1 MAAGNQ
7 EVESTSVQVRRNAF
21 HVTIIGDRG
30 VGKTSILLRFVK
42 DVFYDNPV
50 AEAGYISDFT
60 KEVVVNGKPVK
71 LHIWDNYEEI
81 VVSNYGGIAWQSV
94 LFKR

>member
-42 DVFYDNPV
+42 DVFYDVDYLV
-50 AEAGYISDFT
+50 AEVGYISGFT
-60 KEVVVNGKPVK
+60 KEVAVNGKPVK
-71 LHIWDNYEEI
+71 LHIWDDYEEFQ
-81 VVSNYGGIAWQSV
+81 VSNYGGIA
-94 LFKR
+94 

>member
-7 EVESTSVQVRRNAF
+7 EVKSTNLQVDDIF
-21 HVTIIGDRG
+21 KVIIIGDCG
-30 VGKTSILLRFVK
+30 VGKTSIFLRFVK

-81 VVSNYGGIAWQSV
+81 VVSNYGGIA
-94 LFKR
+94 